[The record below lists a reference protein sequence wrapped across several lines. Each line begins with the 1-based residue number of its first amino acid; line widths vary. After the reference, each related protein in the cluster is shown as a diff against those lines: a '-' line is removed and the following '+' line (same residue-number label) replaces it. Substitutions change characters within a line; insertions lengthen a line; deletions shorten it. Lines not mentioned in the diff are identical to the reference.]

1 MGGRER
7 KALASGSLLA
17 GVACFQSLTAEQLQ
31 ALEQACRR
39 RSFKRGETLFY
50 EEDPGNALYILQQ
63 GQVKIL
69 RVNDDGEERILH
81 VLGPGEYL
89 GELSL
94 VDGAPRSAKAVAL
107 EKVEA
112 LVLYRE
118 EFLALLERHP
128 PVALAVMSGLAG
140 MVRRLSEEVQDLTAL
155 DVPGRVAKKLL
166 ELAES
171 HGQPT
176 PQGVQIT
183 VKLSQQELAEMIG
196 ATRVAVNQALSWF
209 RGQGI
214 LSTERE
220 GIVIHQPE
228 KLKQRVY

>member
-1 MGGRER
+1 M
-7 KALASGSLLA
+7 ASGSLWA
-17 GVACFQSLTAEQLQ
+17 GLECFQSLTGEQFQ
-31 ALEQACRR
+31 ELEQASRR

-63 GQVKIL
+63 GQVKIVRL
-69 RVNDDGEERILH
+69 AADGEERILRIQ
-81 VLGPGEYL
+81 GPGECL

-94 VDGAPRSAKAVAL
+94 IDGEPRSARAVAL
-107 EKVEA
+107 ERVEA

-118 EFLALLERHP
+118 AFLALLQRHP
-128 PVALAVMSGLAG
+128 PVALAVMSGLAK
-140 MVRRLSEEVQDLTAL
+140 MVRRLSEEVQDRTAL

-166 ELAES
+166 ELAAS
-171 HGQPT
+171 HGETT
-176 PQGVQIT
+176 PAGVQVR

-220 GIVIHQPE
+220 GVVIHQPE
-228 KLKQRVY
+228 RLRQRVY

>member
-1 MGGRER
+1 M
-7 KALASGSLLA
+7 ASGSLWA
-17 GVACFQSLTAEQLQ
+17 GLECFQSLTGEQIQ
-31 ALEQACRR
+31 ELEQACRR

-63 GQVKIL
+63 GQVKIVRL
-69 RVNDDGEERILH
+69 ASDGEEQILRIQ
-81 VLGPGEYL
+81 GPGECL

-94 VDGAPRSAKAVAL
+94 IDGEPRSARAVAL

-118 EFLALLERHP
+118 AFLALVQQHP
-128 PVALAVMSGLAG
+128 PVALAVMSGLAK
-140 MVRRLSEEVQDLTAL
+140 MVRRLSEEVQDRTAL

-171 HGQPT
+171 HGETT
-176 PQGVQIT
+176 PAGVQIR

-220 GIVIHQPE
+220 GLVIHQPE
-228 KLKQRVY
+228 RLRQRVY

>member
-1 MGGRER
+1 
-7 KALASGSLLA
+7 
-17 GVACFQSLTAEQLQ
+17 
-31 ALEQACRR
+31 
-39 RSFKRGETLFY
+39 
-50 EEDPGNALYILQQ
+50 
-63 GQVKIL
+63 
-69 RVNDDGEERILH
+69 
-81 VLGPGEYL
+81 
-89 GELSL
+89 
-94 VDGAPRSAKAVAL
+94 VAL

-118 EFLALLERHP
+118 AFLALVQRYP
-128 PVALAVMSGLAG
+128 PVALAVMSGLAK
-140 MVRRLSEEVQDLTAL
+140 MVRRLSEEVQDRTAL

-171 HGQPT
+171 HGETT
-176 PQGVQIT
+176 PAGVQIR

-220 GIVIHQPE
+220 GLVIHQPE
-228 KLKQRVY
+228 RLRQRVY